1 MVVSFTLG
9 GGEGGA
15 TVLVLD
21 GVSVLKEVSFW
32 FLLCPWLFCGGEEAG
47 WTVLGEERGE
57 ASMLKLGL
65 VERTVF
71 LGEGEGEGG
80 VTISALFIW
89 MAVRVAVANFT
100 PWGAGGWC

>member
-9 GGEGGA
+9 GDEGGV

-21 GVSVLKEVSFW
+21 RVSVFEAVSCW
-32 FLLCPWLFCGGEEAG
+32 FPWLFCGGEEAG
-47 WTVLGEERGE
+47 CTVLGEERGE

-71 LGEGEGEGG
+71 LGE
-80 VTISALFIW
+80 
-89 MAVRVAVANFT
+89 
-100 PWGAGGWC
+100 